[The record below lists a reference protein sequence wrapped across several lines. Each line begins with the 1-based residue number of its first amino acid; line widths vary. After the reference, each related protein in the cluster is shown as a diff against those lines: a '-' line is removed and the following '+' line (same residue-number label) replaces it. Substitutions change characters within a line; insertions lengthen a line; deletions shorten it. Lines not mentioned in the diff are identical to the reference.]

1 MNPAEK
7 AIRFVDRSQQ
17 RLPGLSFVV
26 GVWKKFSDDQAGNL
40 AALIAY
46 YAFVSLFPLLLILF
60 TALSIVLR
68 DHQHLQ
74 DQVIQWALTDYPG
87 FATLLTNSIKSFH
100 ETGVALVFGVILTVL
115 GTRGVANAI
124 QNALNSVWEVPR
136 ENRPGFPWSWLRSF
150 GLILVV
156 GVGEIATSVAS
167 GFVSTATVL
176 PGFALKAVVTAVTL
190 TFNIGVFWL
199 AFRLGTARTIT
210 WRELRLGAVLG
221 GIVWQI
227 LQLAGGYYVTHQ
239 LAHSRSLYGSTIG
252 VVLGLIAWLYLQA
265 EATLYVAETN
275 VVWARRLWPRSL
287 APPPLTEEDV
297 RAYELYARAEDRS
310 KNETIDVHVSPVP
323 GAVPKAGPADE
334 KIPARAENTPAEGDP
349 AGSGVPAVSARTARG
364 EEAHDSGEDR

>member
-1 MNPAEK
+1 
-7 AIRFVDRSQQ
+7 
-17 RLPGLSFVV
+17 
-26 GVWKKFSDDQAGNL
+26 
-40 AALIAY
+40 
-46 YAFVSLFPLLLILF
+46 
-60 TALSIVLR
+60 
-68 DHQHLQ
+68 
-74 DQVIQWALTDYPG
+74 
-87 FATLLTNSIKSFH
+87 
-100 ETGVALVFGVILTVL
+100 LTVL

-176 PGFALKAVVTAVTL
+176 PGFEAKALVTVVTLA
-190 TFNIGVFWL
+190 FNIGVFWL
-199 AFRLGTARTIT
+199 AFRMATASSIT
-210 WRELRLGAVLG
+210 WRELWLGAILG

-239 LAHSRSLYGSTIG
+239 LAHSKSLYGSTIG

-265 EATLYVAETN
+265 LATLFVAEAN
-275 VVWARRLWPRSL
+275 VVWVRRLWPRSL
-287 APPPLTEEDV
+287 SAPPLTREDI

-310 KNETIDVHVSPVP
+310 KNETIDVHVSPLP
-323 GAVPKAGPADE
+323 EAGGADE
-334 KIPARAENTPAEGDP
+334 KIPTRAENTPAEGDP
-349 AGSGVPAVSARTARG
+349 AESGVPSVSARTARG